1 MAFNCKFLKLNY
13 VDKTTNALKL
23 ALELERHEE
32 CRWQFANV
40 AYA

>member
-13 VDKTTNALKL
+13 VDKTTNALAL
-23 ALELERHEE
+23 ALERHEE